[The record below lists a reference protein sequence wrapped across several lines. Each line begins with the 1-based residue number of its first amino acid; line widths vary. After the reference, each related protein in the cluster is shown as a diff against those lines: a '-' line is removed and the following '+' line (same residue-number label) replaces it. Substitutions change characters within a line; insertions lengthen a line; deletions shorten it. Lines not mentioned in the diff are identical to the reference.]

1 MRGTLRTALAL
12 AVLALTARARA
23 QDATGDTTAQSA
35 APQDPAPD
43 QATGDQG
50 TAAPETAPEPVGTAA
65 PATQPALPPAPPVM
79 VAVIATGRVPPET
92 VDAVRSTIVA
102 QVEPMAG
109 GRPVLPLMA
118 AELSAALAACADAP
132 CVGGQVAGAGAIG
145 AIIARL
151 ARRAARGPIEV
162 RIEMVDPVSGAL
174 RAPPIV
180 YSLTA
185 EGPAIADAIAPLIQ
199 QLRAAM
205 FSPPPPPP
213 QILVTV
219 NVDGATVRI
228 DDDVIGESPVASRI
242 VPPGRHVITVQRTG
256 YSGVRREVDVDLGEN
271 ERVDITLS
279 AAIGAIADEG
289 GGGGAPGAAAE
300 QQWYENWVIWAGI
313 GGGVVVVGVVV
324 GVAVAVASR
333 PQTTPDP
340 SGIPLPPIQ

>member
-1 MRGTLRTALAL
+1 MRGILRAAIAI
-12 AVLALTARARA
+12 AVLALTAPARA
-23 QDATGDTTAQSA
+23 QDATGETT
-35 APQDPAPD
+35 DP
-43 QATGDQG
+43 
-50 TAAPETAPEPVGTAA
+50 TAAPPDQGAPDRGVEDQAGGEEVATPPA
-65 PATQPALPPAPPVM
+65 PATAQPALPPAPPVM
-79 VAVIATGRVPPET
+79 VAVLATGRVPPET
-92 VDAVRSTIVA
+92 IDAVRSALVA

-118 AELSAALAACADAP
+118 PELTAALAACADAP
-132 CVGGQVAGAGAIG
+132 CVGGQIAGAGAIG
-145 AIIARL
+145 AIVARL
-151 ARRAARGPIEV
+151 ARRAARGPIDV

-228 DDDVIGESPVASRI
+228 DDEVIGESPVAAR
-242 VPPGRHVITVQRTG
+242 VVTPGRHVITVQRSG

-279 AAIGAIADEG
+279 SSIGAVADG
-289 GGGGAPGAAAE
+289 GGGGGGSGAAAE
-300 QQWYENWVIWAGI
+300 PAWYENWVIWAGV
-313 GGGVVVVGVVV
+313 GGGVVVVGVVI
-324 GVAVAVASR
+324 GVAVAVASQ
-333 PQTTPDP
+333 PQASPDP